1 MKTSSDQKSFQE
13 SLETKMFLQSF
24 EKPDKKS
31 LEDKECL
38 ICLESLNVELE
49 LVVQLPCKCS
59 SAVYHIDCIIRLLE
73 SGENKNFCPHCKTV
87 YERPDPITQQQ
98 HPIDNRK
105 YIYIFFIHILSN
117 TIMNMINIG
126 FTDDTDSTNA
136 IRKLIA
142 KIMIISYF
150 CKILFNVILV
160 YTLKVHP
167 ERVHSHLAASYSF
180 QTILFIL
187 MICFYAFSKKTFRTT
202 VILLNN
208 IIFCFCDLMFRL
220 SIECS
225 S

>member
-1 MKTSSDQKSFQE
+1 MLFRS
-13 SLETKMFLQSF
+13 KMFLQSF
-24 EKPDKKS
+24 EKPDKAS
-31 LEDKECL
+31 LQDKECL
-38 ICLESLNVELE
+38 ICLESLNVELIR
-49 LVVQLPCKCS
+49 VVQLPCKCS
-59 SAVYHIDCIIRLLE
+59 SAIYHVGCILRFLE
-73 SGENKNFCPHCKTV
+73 SGQNKNFCPHCKAF
-87 YERPDPITQQQ
+87 YEMQSPAVIQQQ
-98 HPIDNRK
+98 PPPVDNRK

-126 FTDDTDSTNA
+126 FADDKYSDTIT
-136 IRKLIA
+136 KLIA
-142 KIMIISYF
+142 KMMTISYF

-180 QTILFIL
+180 QTILFVL
-187 MICFYAFSKKTFRTT
+187 MICFYSFSKKTFKTT
-202 VILLNN
+202 ILLLNN